1 MKTLIIIMVLTGA
14 LFSEQIFVEP
24 PIDFS
29 NTPVKVAIETLF
41 LKAGAKYLI
50 EVNLSTYGSVTMLFK
65 ERQELDELLK
75 LILES
80 KKLDFEKDK
89 AGIYHIKTGKAINEE
104 DDNFGDIIARS
115 KLYIT
120 WNIVKDKLQY
130 REYLK
135 GVDPTKKN
143 ETVDVPLEFA
153 KIPIIEVLSVILA
166 KTGNNFMTAENSMD
180 FKVTYK
186 LMEKMKLDDLL
197 NNDFKGYRI

>member
-29 NTPVKVAIETLF
+29 NTPV
-41 LKAGAKYLI
+41 
-50 EVNLSTYGSVTMLFK
+50 
-65 ERQELDELLK
+65 
-75 LILES
+75 
-80 KKLDFEKDK
+80 K